1 LSITRSD
8 RMMTAFEG
16 LVQAWRRLLRA
27 PAFAAAAVLTL
38 ALGIGATTA
47 IFSLVN
53 AVLLRPLPWPDSD
66 RLVDLSHTLAVSG
79 VTRVDQSDA
88 GHLFYRRH
96 NTVFV
101 DVGAYRATAV
111 NLGALS
117 GGARS
122 DGLAAERVE
131 SAQISAA
138 IPTILRVAPLR
149 GRAFTEAEDHP
160 AAAPVALIGERLWRR
175 KYDSDPAILGRRI
188 EIDGDLREIVG
199 ILPASFGF
207 PTATT
212 GVWLPIG
219 IDSTNTESATFGLRG
234 IARLRDGATAE
245 MATADLTRLL
255 HRLPEE
261 FPGRLSVAAI
271 EQTKMRAIAR
281 PLREVIVGDVGRT
294 LWVVLAAVGLLLLI
308 ACANVANLFLVRAE
322 GRQQELAIRR
332 ALGAGRG
339 AIARGL
345 VMEGLLLSV
354 VGGAIGVGLAAA
366 GTGMLRSMQGA
377 LSIPRLHEIGLDGVV
392 LLVAAATTLLAALL
406 VSVLPAL
413 RSTGA
418 ALAVALHESGRSA
431 TAGRVRHRARSVLV
445 MMQVALALVLIAG
458 AGLMARSFRELMSV
472 EPGFRAD
479 HAQTFRVAL
488 PAGRFP
494 DAVTTAQFVLRTLD
508 AMAALPGVTA
518 AGVVS
523 KLPLDPEARR
533 DTALFIEELPLG
545 MGAFPNVHQV
555 SYASSGYFAALGIPL
570 LEGRAFGREDPAAL
584 RLEVIVSRALADRY
598 WPGTPAEGK
607 RVRMAPRGP
616 WHTIVGVAG
625 NVRGVGLEQPPDEM
639 IYMPLVTAP
648 GNAIDEAPGP
658 ARFTPRELAFVVR
671 GRGDAS
677 SLGAPLARTLR
688 SLDAGVP
695 MYRSRPMTEVVS
707 QAAARTSFTLA
718 LLGIA
723 SLVALLLGAI
733 GIYGVIAY
741 VVTLRTREIA
751 VRMALG
757 AAPAVVR
764 RMVLLQGSRV
774 ALAGVVLGI
783 AGAVAATR
791 VLSALLYGVAP
802 GDVPTI
808 AMSAGLLLLTALV
821 ATWLPATR
829 ASAVEPA
836 GALRDS

>member
-1 LSITRSD
+1 
-8 RMMTAFEG
+8 MTAFQG
-16 LVQAWRRLLRA
+16 FQQAARRLVRA
-27 PAFAAAAVLTL
+27 PAFTTAAVVTL

-66 RLVDLSHTLAVSG
+66 RLVDLSHTLTVSG

-117 GGARS
+117 GSTGT
-122 DGLAAERVE
+122 DGMEAERVE
-131 SAQISAA
+131 SALISAA
-138 IPTILRVAPLR
+138 VPAILRVPPRR
-149 GRAFTEAEDHP
+149 GRVFTEAEDHP
-160 AAAPVALIGERLWRR
+160 SAAPVALIGERLWRR
-175 KYDSDPAILGRRI
+175 KYDSDPSIPGRRI
-188 EIDGDLREIVG
+188 EIDGQPREIVG
-199 ILPASFGF
+199 IMPAGFGF

-212 GVWLPIG
+212 DVWLPIG
-219 IDSTNTESATFGLRG
+219 IDSTNTESATFGFRG
-234 IARLRDGATAE
+234 IARLRDGTTAE

-255 HRLPEE
+255 SRLPEE
-261 FPGRLSVAAI
+261 FPGRLTVAAI
-271 EQTKMRAIAR
+271 EQTKMQAVAR

-294 LWVVLAAVGLLLLI
+294 LWVVLAAVALVLLI

-345 VMEGLLLSV
+345 MTEGVMLSLIGGLIGL
-354 VGGAIGVGLAAA
+354 GMAAAGVGL
-366 GTGMLRSMQGA
+366 LRSMDGA
-377 LSIPRLHEIGLDGVV
+377 RPIPRLHEVGLDGFV
-392 LLVAAATTLLAALL
+392 LLVAVATTLFAALL
-406 VSVLPAL
+406 VSALPAL
-413 RSTGA
+413 RSTAA
-418 ALAVALHESGRSA
+418 ALTIALHESGRSA
-431 TAGRVRHRARSVLV
+431 TAGRVRHRARNVLV
-445 MMQVALALVLIAG
+445 VVQVALALVLIAG
-458 AGLMARSFRELMSV
+458 AGLMARSFRQLMSV
-472 EPGFRAD
+472 EPGFSPE
-479 HAQTFRVAL
+479 HSHTFRVAL

-494 DAVTTAQFVLRTLD
+494 DAAATAQFVLRALD

-555 SYASSGYFAALGIPL
+555 SYASGGYFAALGIPL
-570 LEGRAFGREDPAAL
+570 LEGRAFAREDPAAVP
-584 RLEVIVSRALADRY
+584 REVIVSRALADRY
-598 WPGTPAEGK
+598 WPGATAEGK

-625 NVRGVGLEQPPDEM
+625 NVRGIGLEQPPDET

-648 GNAIDEAPGP
+648 GNAIEEAPGP

-671 GRGDAS
+671 GSGDVT
-677 SLGAPLARTLR
+677 SLAAPLARTLR
-688 SLDAGVP
+688 SLDPAVP
-695 MYRSRPMTEVVS
+695 MYRSRPMTGVVS

-733 GIYGVIAY
+733 GIYGVISY

-757 AAPAVVR
+757 AAPGVVR

-783 AGAVAATR
+783 AGALGATR

-808 AMSAGLLLLTALV
+808 AVAAILLLLTALA
-821 ATWLPATR
+821 ATWLPARR
-829 ASAVEPA
+829 ASAVQPA
-836 GALRDS
+836 GALREV